1 MKSKPFIFNY
11 TVLPLNYQG
20 PVQKFFDCM
29 YEKVTPSVMM
39 ERDEVKAMRLWSDW
53 NAGLRSWAASKVEEV
68 ILILHASYFTSL
80 ISVAV

>member
-1 MKSKPFIFNY
+1 M
-11 TVLPLNYQG
+11 
-20 PVQKFFDCM
+20 QKFFDCM

-68 ILILHASYFTSL
+68 ILILHNSHLKTL
-80 ISVAV
+80 MNVAT